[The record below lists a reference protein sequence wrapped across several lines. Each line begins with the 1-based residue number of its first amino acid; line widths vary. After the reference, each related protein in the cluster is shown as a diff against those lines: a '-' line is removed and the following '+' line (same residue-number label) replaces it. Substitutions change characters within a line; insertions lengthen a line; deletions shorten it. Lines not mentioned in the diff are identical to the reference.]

1 MHQFR
6 FKVSEK
12 IFDIKSLIRSSE
24 SDYTK
29 INAIFE
35 KMYAF
40 NSGFR
45 SFDFN
50 SKNHAHRTNIVKI
63 ESDKMRLIEKNYVLL
78 NMSYE
83 ILLSIYP
90 VTQSENSLNLLT
102 EIKRLKLFIDCPDA
116 NNYKQIMKFSRK
128 IDLNFYEFV
137 KILSNNYENYHKAF
151 QFISTVKEFINL
163 FKNLI
168 ESEKIN
174 YNFFSGF
181 IKSFCLSDHEK
192 NSEQLNICYKN
203 LNKYYHEYLY

>member
-1 MHQFR
+1 MHEFK
-6 FKVSEK
+6 FKVSENVYN
-12 IFDIKSLIRSSE
+12 IKNLLRSNE
-24 SDYTK
+24 SDYSK

-50 SKNHAHRTNIVKI
+50 STNHAQRNNIIKI

-102 EIKRLKLFIDCPDA
+102 EIKRVKLFIDCPDA

-128 IDLNFYEFV
+128 NDLNFYVFV
-137 KILSNNYENYHKAF
+137 NILSNNYENYHKAF
-151 QFISTVKEFINL
+151 QFISAIREFLDLI
-163 FKNLI
+163 KNLV

-174 YNFFSGF
+174 YNCFNGF
-181 IKSFCLSDHEK
+181 IKSICLSDHEK
-192 NSEQLNICYKN
+192 NSEQLNICYKY